1 MEDLKDI
8 KLLCGIDTLYYF
20 VKTNENYD
28 DIFLD
33 IIEQLNNQEAL
44 FQRDE
49 IDFSNKD
56 IFITIKNS
64 SFQYL
69 NKAEGFYWLKDINE
83 YFKIGFKDKEKNIR
97 LHNIQ
102 VQLQGIGIY
111 TIGLKP
117 LLKYIN
123 DELLKDIRDDL
134 LPVTRVD
141 INCFINYDFSFID
154 KTMFVSRKKRYFTIS
169 DIGSSS
175 KTQTLYVGKKPFM
188 LRIYDKKLELEKS
201 NKKEMMYEYF
211 INNGLDIQKPI
222 FNVEFQMHRTHLK
235 SLGIDTLNDLLLNA
249 NSLYKKAMDDIR
261 LIDINTVNE
270 KELKNNNKNRA
281 KTLPIWSYIKDNF
294 SINQFLQFDYP
305 LRRLKNKNYIYSYT
319 HFIKDFTT
327 LLNKA
332 KKRNK
337 NLKLSS
343 EYIYL
348 LAKYFLDEVIIEEKE
363 FTAQKRD
370 KTYTDV
376 IYLDK
381 NGNEVETK
389 RLLDDGR
396 LIKPVRIVSFKECSD
411 EMLYKQIE
419 ELENSF
425 FFEDSSNKIDISKK
439 LIIAYEEKQRREAKN
454 GS

>member
-8 KLLCGIDTLYYF
+8 KLLCGVDTLYYF
-20 VKTNENYD
+20 VKTNESYD
-28 DIFLD
+28 DMFLD

-69 NKAEGFYWLKDINE
+69 NKAEGFYWFKDINE

-134 LPVTRVD
+134 LPATRAD

-169 DIGSSS
+169 DIGTSS

-281 KTLPIWSYIKDNF
+281 CCF
-294 SINQFLQFDYP
+294 
-305 LRRLKNKNYIYSYT
+305 
-319 HFIKDFTT
+319 
-327 LLNKA
+327 
-332 KKRNK
+332 
-337 NLKLSS
+337 
-343 EYIYL
+343 
-348 LAKYFLDEVIIEEKE
+348 
-363 FTAQKRD
+363 
-370 KTYTDV
+370 
-376 IYLDK
+376 
-381 NGNEVETK
+381 
-389 RLLDDGR
+389 
-396 LIKPVRIVSFKECSD
+396 
-411 EMLYKQIE
+411 
-419 ELENSF
+419 
-425 FFEDSSNKIDISKK
+425 
-439 LIIAYEEKQRREAKN
+439 
-454 GS
+454 